1 MADARDW
8 LTEKLNAYP
17 SATPWEEKTRLSMLA
32 LAEQCPDCFLRNC
45 LPGHFTASVY
55 ITNPERTKV
64 LLMKHKKLGFWL
76 QFGGH
81 ADGQSNL
88 FDVAVRELEEES
100 GLSLSDFTVSDDVFD
115 LDMHI
120 FPLNRNNRPDD
131 VNLPHIHF
139 DVRFQGM
146 LSEDAVIP
154 GNEESDMVRW
164 FTIEEALA
172 MYSGEGNLRPL
183 LKLGQRSLESFTG

>member
-1 MADARDW
+1 MANVRDW
-8 LTEKLNAYP
+8 VFTKLKAYQ

-32 LAEQCPDCFLRNC
+32 LAEQRPDCFLRNC

-55 ITNPERTKV
+55 ITNPDHTKV

-81 ADGQSNL
+81 ADGQANL

-100 GLSLSDFTVSDDVFD
+100 GLQLSNFQIANDIFDV
-115 LDMHI
+115 DMHI
-120 FPLNRNNRPDD
+120 FPLTPTKRADD

-139 DVRFQGM
+139 DVRFQGV
-146 LSEDAVIP
+146 LPEDVVIP
-154 GNEESDMVRW
+154 
-164 FTIEEALA
+164 
-172 MYSGEGNLRPL
+172 
-183 LKLGQRSLESFTG
+183 